1 MIRKKFD
8 VILLSSVGLYL
19 FVISIYILY
28 MIFNIIEIHNIT
40 DITSFNFTKLSLQY
54 LDTTLYKFI
63 FSLIGLI
70 LVFYRIKLIG
80 FSFILI
86 PALINAYI
94 YFKLIKS
101 GLLINLEG
109 LELILYIIYGSVVI
123 ITSLLL
129 IIKIFL
135 IVFGNIP
142 KKLIEEK

>member
-1 MIRKKFD
+1 
-8 VILLSSVGLYL
+8 
-19 FVISIYILY
+19 

-40 DITSFNFTKLSLQY
+40 DITSFNFIKLSLQY

>member
-1 MIRKKFD
+1 MFRKKFD

>member
-1 MIRKKFD
+1 MFRKKFD

-40 DITSFNFTKLSLQY
+40 DITSFNFIKLSLQY